1 MKKFAL
7 LFFALLFVAGCGS
20 GHVQLGGT
28 VTFDDGT
35 PLTTGAVIFATEAFM
50 ASGRIDSQGNFVIGS
65 LGVRDGLPPGTYK
78 VYISGATEENPRA
91 DGGMWSHIDPTY
103 GCFSS
108 TPLTSDIP
116 APRNTFDI
124 VVPRNPIPR
133 P

>member
-1 MKKFAL
+1 MKRFAI

-35 PLTTGAVIFATEAFM
+35 PLTTGAVIFATETFM
-50 ASGRIDSQGNFVIGS
+50 ASGRIDPQGKFLMGS
-65 LGVRDGLPPGTYK
+65 LNVRDGLPTGTYR

-91 DGGMWSHIDPTY
+91 DGGMWSLVDLRY
-103 GCFSS
+103 GCFTS
-108 TPLTSDIP
+108 TPLTCDVP
-116 APRNTFDI
+116 APKNTFDI
-124 VVPRNPIPR
+124 VVPRNPTPK